1 MSTPVASS
9 AAERAAYA
17 ESIRAC
23 LDRHPGPRA
32 FLGDDVPARVD
43 TDLWRTLVEQIG
55 VTALVV
61 PEQFGGVG
69 GAYVDL
75 AVAAEALG
83 RSLAPV
89 PALACVG
96 MATGVL
102 LGVEPEPVCGDLLH
116 RIAEGEATP
125 TVLWPGVDGRGGL
138 LAPEVTAVPT
148 GNGVRVTGSVS
159 FVLNGMDADLLLVP
173 ARIGQAPVLCT
184 VEASGVGVLRRP
196 MTTLDLTRGMAEIAL
211 HDAPAALLSGPDSAA
226 DALAVGFDLS
236 LTMLAAEQI
245 GVAAECLDRAVAW
258 VKERVQFDR
267 PIGSFQAIKH
277 TLVNLLLEL
286 ELARSAR
293 DEAIAAADR
302 HLVERTPASARELR
316 AAASMAKAMCGEA
329 GVRIARES
337 MHLFGG
343 IGFTWEHDAH
353 LYYRRALAND
363 LLLGDPAQH
372 RVRLAATLGV

>member
-1 MSTPVASS
+1 MTVPVASS

-23 LDRHPGPRA
+23 LDGHPGPRE

-43 TDLWRTLVEQIG
+43 PDLWRTLVEQIG

-102 LGVEPEPVCGDLLH
+102 LGVEPERVCGDLLN

-125 TVLWPGVDGRGGL
+125 TVLWPGMDGGGGL
-138 LAPEVTAVPT
+138 LAPEVAAVPS
-148 GNGVRVTGSVS
+148 GDGVRVTGGVS

-173 ARIGQAPVLCT
+173 ARIGKAPVLCA
-184 VEASGVGVLRRP
+184 VDPSGVGVLRRP
-196 MTTLDLTRGMAEIAL
+196 MTTLDLTRGMADLAL
-211 HDAPAALLSGPDSAA
+211 HDAPATLLSGPDAA

-236 LTMLAAEQI
+236 LAIMAAEQI

-302 HLVERTPASARELR
+302 HLAERSPASARELR

>member
-9 AAERAAYA
+9 AAERAVYA

-23 LDRHPGPRA
+23 LDRHPGPRE

-43 TDLWRTLVEQIG
+43 ADLWCTLVEQIG

-102 LGVEPEPVCGDLLH
+102 LGTEPEPVCGDLLN
-116 RIAEGEATP
+116 RVAEGEATP
-125 TVLWPGVDGRGGL
+125 AVLWPGMDGRGGL
-138 LAPEVTAVPT
+138 LAPDVAAIPS
-148 GNGVRVTGSVS
+148 GDGVRVTGSVS
-159 FVLNGMDADLLLVP
+159 FVLNGMDADVLLVP
-173 ARIGQAPVLCT
+173 ARIAKAPVLCA
-184 VEASGVGVLRRP
+184 VDASGVGVLRRP

-211 HDAPAALLSGPDSAA
+211 HDAPATLLSGPDAA

-236 LTMLAAEQI
+236 LAVLAAEQI
-245 GVAAECLDRAVAW
+245 GVAAECLDRAVSW

-302 HLVERTPASARELR
+302 HLTERTPASARELR

-337 MHLFGG
+337 LHLFGG

-353 LYYRRALAND
+353 LFYRRAMAND